1 VATTTAAA
9 VTTEKNDYLGCFLY
23 ASNNAVQ
30 VSYSQSSLHDT
41 FNQPTSSSSS
51 LGAAVGEEVAKKTKK
66 KYYHR
71 ISPTAMNDVW
81 TEQNANVVVDEVSTT
96 ATVAAKK
103 DGVQLISQQQQQQQ
117 PPPETKHRFENF
129 AKAAI
134 QQVLSKPEF
143 ISAMN
148 NAWGS
153 CASDYY
159 NDSIITNKRSML
171 ENTLLQRC
179 KLAVIHNGMSIQQF
193 TQRLEVVLRKEI
205 LGDVGSSS
213 SRRGE
218 DVSFE
223 KETFSSISYNNTND
237 YNDDT
242 NTLYYNMDKVSM
254 TSNHNNSS
262 NTNEN
267 KSSLSSYNTTFYNN
281 DTNKLYYDFHDKG
294 SMTNNVNNN
303 SSNNNES
310 YEMPQ
315 QYKLLLH
322 DSRLVTQNEY
332 GLVPDYMFLA
342 YAQLIS
348 CKIDETDK
356 VGPYSERPS
365 GFVGLCCRHCCYD
378 DKNNV
383 GSWHG
388 GRYFPDSIRS
398 LAQTTATKTVV
409 KHITSKCHYV
419 PDNIKVRSIQCSQK
433 IYTTPFLYKL
443 II

>member
-1 VATTTAAA
+1 
-9 VTTEKNDYLGCFLY
+9 
-23 ASNNAVQ
+23 
-30 VSYSQSSLHDT
+30 
-41 FNQPTSSSSS
+41 
-51 LGAAVGEEVAKKTKK
+51 VGEEVAKK

-71 ISPTAMNDVW
+71 ISPTSMSLSENDVGMD
-81 TEQNANVVVDEVSTT
+81 QNANVVMDEVSTT
-96 ATVAAKK
+96 ATVEVER
-103 DGVQLISQQQQQQQ
+103 DGILTSQQQQQS
-117 PPPETKHRFENF
+117 PSETKHRFENF

-153 CASDYY
+153 SRSDYN
-159 NDSIITNKRSML
+159 NDSIITNKRGML

-193 TQRLEVVLRKEI
+193 THRLEVVLRKEI
-205 LGDVGSSS
+205 LGVVDSSS
-213 SRRGE
+213 SCRGE

-223 KETFSSISYNNTND
+223 LETLSSVSYNNTND

-242 NTLYYNMDKVSM
+242 NTLYYNMDMDKVSM
-254 TSNHNNSS
+254 TSNHNNCS

-267 KSSLSSYNTTFYNN
+267 KSSLSSYNNKYNYN
-281 DTNKLYYDFHDKG
+281 DTNKLYYDVQDKG
-294 SMTNNVNNN
+294 RMANNDNSN
-303 SSNNNES
+303 SSNTSSNKNNNES

-348 CKIDETDK
+348 CKIEITDK
-356 VGPYSERPS
+356 VGSYSERPLD
-365 GFVGLCCRHCCYD
+365 FVGLCCRHCYC
-378 DKNNV
+378 KNV
-383 GSWHG
+383 GSGYG

-398 LAQTTATKTVV
+398 LAQTTATKTVL

-419 PDNIKVRSIQCSQK
+419 PNNIKVRSILCSQK
-433 IYTTPFLYKL
+433 IYTTPFLYKS
-443 II
+443 IIYIVSSSIHYFDTRLSFHNLKIRMKNSSRRVTIVLNPP